1 MAGGPP
7 RALRLCLPAASPGN
21 PLSRSCPISLLEIAV
36 AGFREKRLRALEV
49 LKEPTKYILCFD
61 EDEFMLGLLL
71 GGVVLHGLPERT
83 DYVLGLVG
91 SEDGRAG
98 DDDVGPH
105 SGSGVN
111 G

>member
-1 MAGGPP
+1 MDR
-7 RALRLCLPAASPGN
+7 RARFGSACLQPLQET
-21 PLSRSCPISLLEIAV
+21 LSRSCPISLLETAV
-36 AGFREKRLRALEV
+36 GMPDFGKNGREPSIKV

-98 DDDVGPH
+98 DNDVGPH